1 MCFEFREKTFV
12 EEGNEFEVVE
22 VVEEADRAIRMLY
35 IIDYPQAIVVTHTCR
50 LLCNPYF
57 SATSGK
63 SYHNASQIPP
73 LRPSG
78 CLRQSLRN

>member
-1 MCFEFREKTFV
+1 MGFEFREETFV
-12 EEGNEFEVVE
+12 EEGNEFEAVE
-22 VVEEADRAIRMLY
+22 VVEEADRTMRILY
-35 IIDYPQAIVVTHTCR
+35 IIDYPQAIVVTHTRR
-50 LLCNPYF
+50 LLCNPCF

-78 CLRQSLRN
+78 SPRQSLRN